1 LAYERWLEMQ
11 RERDRER
18 EEKKEIIWK
27 DLVKHLLQGVALQA
41 GLDVLQ
47 RLAVDDMI
55 GLKKRRS
62 DFNGM
67 AFFQPLDEID
77 LAVHRICIKY

>member
-1 LAYERWLEMQ
+1 
-11 RERDRER
+11 
-18 EEKKEIIWK
+18 
-27 DLVKHLLQGVALQA
+27 VALQA

-47 RLAVDDMI
+47 RLAVDDMV
-55 GLKKRRS
+55 GLKRRRS

>member
-1 LAYERWLEMQ
+1 M
-11 RERDRER
+11 
-18 EEKKEIIWK
+18 
-27 DLVKHLLQGVALQA
+27 VKHLLQGVALQA

-47 RLAVDDMI
+47 RLAVDDMV